1 MLTFVWREGTIWM
14 TGKTVVLIALFAAA
28 VVSYPA
34 TSSLLQDIS
43 LKVLLMREEVGLFW
57 LIVIA
62 LAYAILLAIP
72 FVPGIEL
79 GLIIMV
85 LFGASGAIV
94 AHVATVLGLLM
105 AFAVG
110 SRMAERSTTNDTLGR
125 FMAWTQTKAVM
136 GKPASL
142 LRLNSL
148 LGALKRH
155 RHLALAVLLNL
166 PGNAMIGGG
175 GGIAF
180 MSGASRE
187 FRWPAFALTS
197 ALATAPVPLL
207 VIAGKV
213 DLVSFL
219 ARGSVWPKAPEHRR

>member
-1 MLTFVWREGTIWM
+1 M
-14 TGKTVVLIALFAAA
+14 TRKTVVLIALFAVA
-28 VVSYPA
+28 VASYPA

-43 LKVLLMREEVGLFW
+43 LKVLLMREEVGLLW

-62 LAYAILLAIP
+62 VAYAVLLAIP

-79 GLIIMV
+79 GLLIMV

-94 AHVATVLGLLM
+94 AHGATVLGLLM

-110 SRMAERSTTNDTLGR
+110 RRMAERSTTNETVGR
-125 FMAWTQTKAVM
+125 FMAWTQTKPVM
-136 GKPASL
+136 AEPACV
-142 LRLNSL
+142 LRINSL
-148 LGALKRH
+148 LGAFKRH

-175 GGIAF
+175 IAF
-180 MSGASRE
+180 MSGASRQ
-187 FRWPAFALTS
+187 FGWPAFALTS

-207 VIAGKV
+207 FISGKV

-219 ARGSVWPKAPEHRR
+219 ARGAVWSKAPEHGP